1 MSADGNRRRKRICA
15 GIVVMVC
22 TFALTAAL
30 FTTPLERSFLSGRAW
45 FLIVSGLY
53 AVSAALFFLAWS
65 MIADRLGVAALSL
78 GLVMT
83 LILAGFVLVFVMISA
98 LSGLR

>member
-1 MSADGNRRRKRICA
+1 MTMCA

-22 TFALTAAL
+22 TFALTVAL

-45 FLIVSGLY
+45 FLIVTALY
-53 AVSAALFFLAWS
+53 TVSAALFFLAWN
-65 MIADRLGVAALSL
+65 MIGDRLGVAALSL
-78 GLVMT
+78 GVVMT
-83 LILAGFVLVFVMISA
+83 LVLAGFVLVFVMISA